1 MWLLTKT
8 AGTTTRPPVPRGL
21 FEECKFT
28 FLSDINKAINDNGSG
43 KFFES
48 SVPIKG
54 LTDKRSI
61 TLTFVI
67 SLSGNFLPMQ
77 IIYQGKTIASQPRNF
92 QFPKGFLVSQN
103 PKHYSNET
111 ETLNLIDKVIK
122 PYVDLKRKE
131 LKLQPTQKALLI
143 WDVFKG
149 QKTDK
154 VLSKLASLNIEVV
167 SVPANMTHFFQPLD
181 LTVNGEAKRFMKDQF
196 TTWYPAEIQK
206 ANGSNRE

>member
-1 MWLLTKT
+1 ML
-8 AGTTTRPPVPRGL
+8 
-21 FEECKFT
+21 
-28 FLSDINKAINDNGSG
+28 
-43 KFFES
+43 
-48 SVPIKG
+48 
-54 LTDKRSI
+54 
-61 TLTFVI
+61 
-67 SLSGNFLPMQ
+67 
-77 IIYQGKTIASQPRNF
+77 
-92 QFPKGFLVSQN
+92 SQN
-103 PKHYSNET
+103 PNET
-111 ETLNLIDKVIK
+111 ETLSLIDTVIK

-196 TTWYPAEIQK
+196 TMWYSAEIQK
-206 ANGSNRE
+206 QMEATGNDDNIEVDLRLSVLKPLHATWLVSLYNHLMKGWEKAGVAGVARGETSLPSEDPFKDIDSAPQ

>member
-1 MWLLTKT
+1 M
-8 AGTTTRPPVPRGL
+8 
-21 FEECKFT
+21 
-28 FLSDINKAINDNGSG
+28 
-43 KFFES
+43 
-48 SVPIKG
+48 
-54 LTDKRSI
+54 
-61 TLTFVI
+61 
-67 SLSGNFLPMQ
+67 
-77 IIYQGKTIASQPRNF
+77 
-92 QFPKGFLVSQN
+92 VSQN

-111 ETLNLIDKVIK
+111 ETLSLIDTVIK

-196 TTWYPAEIQK
+196 TMWYSAEIQK
-206 ANGSNRE
+206 QMEATGNDDNIEVDLRLSVLKPLHATWLVSLYNHLMKGWEKAGVAGVARGETSLPSEDPFKDIDSAPQ

>member
-1 MWLLTKT
+1 M
-8 AGTTTRPPVPRGL
+8 APR
-21 FEECKFT
+21 
-28 FLSDINKAINDNGSG
+28 N
-43 KFFES
+43 S
-48 SVPIKG
+48 SSALIKG

-77 IIYQGKTIASQPRNF
+77 IIYQGKTTASQPRNF
-92 QFPKGFLVSQN
+92 QFPKGFFVSQN

-111 ETLNLIDKVIK
+111 ETLSLIDKVIK

-131 LKLQPTQKALLI
+131 PKLQPIQKALLI

-154 VLSKLASLNIEVV
+154 VLSKLASLNIDV
-167 SVPANMTHFFQPLD
+167 SVPAKLGCLQNED
-181 LTVNGEAKRFMKDQF
+181 LRPKTQKRRPK
-196 TTWYPAEIQK
+196 
-206 ANGSNRE
+206 N